1 MNKSTPINQ
10 LPAVQQQN
18 MFVNDQQ
25 RNMVTQAQQAI
36 SNSTIPQNTQLP
48 ADVINEDDATI
59 QDMLNNLSSQQ
70 DSVSSHGN
78 MPPQYNPQIPPHV
91 QQSPQEELM
100 RLAAANNLNINQ
112 LNQLMSGYGPSGYPS
127 MPSNFVGPAPTQGYA
142 KHLSG
147 LKQVF
152 SNELKLAGL
161 VFLVVILVQFVPF
174 HSFIGKYV
182 AIDKIPYN
190 DVILRAIIASLVV
203 VVFKK
208 LLG

>member
-10 LPAVQQQN
+10 LPIAGQQN

-36 SNSTIPQNTQLP
+36 GNSTLPQNTQLP
-48 ADVINEDDATI
+48 SEVINEDDAAI
-59 QDMLNNLSSQQ
+59 QDMLNNLSQQ
-70 DSVSSHGN
+70 DAQPSQYMQPSVQ
-78 MPPQYNPQIPPHV
+78 MPQI
-91 QQSPQEELM
+91 QSPQEELM

-112 LNQLMSGYGPSGYPS
+112 LNQLMSGYGPGGYAPPAS
-127 MPSNFVGPAPTQGYA
+127 HFVQPPAQGYA

-147 LKQVF
+147 LKHVF

-161 VFLVVILVQFVPF
+161 VFFVVLIVQFVPF
-174 HSFIGKYV
+174 HRYIGRYV

-190 DVILRAIIASLVV
+190 EVVLRAIIATLVV

>member
-10 LPAVQQQN
+10 LPVSSQQN
-18 MFVNDQQ
+18 LFVNDQQ
-25 RNMVTQAQQAI
+25 RHMVQQAQQAI
-36 SNSTIPQNTQLP
+36 GNSPLPQNTQLP
-48 ADVINEDDATI
+48 SEVINEDDAAI
-59 QDMLNNLSSQQ
+59 QDMLNNLSHQ
-70 DSVSSHGN
+70 DGGREAPQYMPQ
-78 MPPQYNPQIPPHV
+78 MPPMQM

-112 LNQLMSGYGPSGYPS
+112 LNQLMSGYGPPGYASGPS
-127 MPSNFVGPAPTQGYA
+127 QFVQQAPPVQGYA

-147 LKQVF
+147 LKHIF

-161 VFLVVILVQFVPF
+161 VFFVVILVQFVPF
-174 HSFIGKYV
+174 HRYIGKY
-182 AIDKIPYN
+182 ISIENIPYN
-190 DVILRAIIASLVV
+190 EILLRAIIASLVV